1 MESPPPKRNFGDGG
15 EDGISALPDHLLLD
29 ILERLDLR
37 EAVRAGALS
46 TRWRHLP
53 GHLSR
58 VHLDVA
64 HFRGAT
70 PLEVMDAFTGA
81 ARALLTRVP
90 PAEGGPL
97 KVLVLSFYTSSP
109 HLSSIGRLIEDIVS
123 LGHTQ
128 CLEFC
133 ISPPGTNPL
142 GSNIEIG
149 QEFMAFS
156 RAYPVAF
163 SWLTTLTLEY
173 HAFGNSDITDLIS
186 TCGRLRH
193 LSLRFCRLLDLHSTL
208 RIDVPCS
215 ELQELEFIGLLC
227 TRIELVSVPKLRQ
240 VECKC
245 WLFNNPPVRFGYVP
259 ELRGLVLAS
268 KAKAWQEPFALSEC
282 LSTSAGARNLST
294 LTLCFGYQMV
304 NLNIN
309 LLHLHTMC
317 SSLPVSVVH
326 VMFLLQIWVQPEPPK
341 QRIAIFRNLTSV
353 RLFGIFCECD
363 LSWTLFILE
372 AAPALHD
379 LALSRHSC
387 VKTPENSAEK
397 TNVVW
402 EPSKDLKHLNLKVLQ
417 IFGCEDEDKVTN
429 YIRLV
434 MERAVGLLII
444 RLYGEN
450 PCTYCDASNLER
462 SKAQKAGRHRIKE
475 QLTHGSS
482 SSVEIIIC

>member
-1 MESPPPKRNFGDGG
+1 MESPPPKRSAGHGG
-15 EDGISALPDHLLLD
+15 EDGMSALPDPLLLD

-46 TRWRHLP
+46 MRWRHLP

-90 PAEGGPL
+90 PAEGVCDSGAL
-97 KVLVLSFYTSSP
+97 KVLVLSFYMPSP
-109 HLSSIGRLIEDIVS
+109 HLSSIGRLVEDIVS
-123 LGHTQ
+123 LGNTE

-133 ISPPGTNPL
+133 MSPPPI
-142 GSNIEIG
+142 NIEIG

-163 SWLTTLTLEY
+163 SWLTRLMLQN
-173 HAFGNSDITDLIS
+173 HVFGHSDITDLIS
-186 TCGRLRH
+186 SRGRLRH
-193 LSLRFCRLLDLHSTL
+193 LKLSFCRLLDVHSML
-208 RIDVPCS
+208 QIDAPCS
-215 ELQELEFIGLLC
+215 ELQELEFSFFLC

-240 VECKC
+240 VQCQHLLLE
-245 WLFNNPPVRFGYVP
+245 NPPVRFGYVP
-259 ELRGLVLAS
+259 ELRGVILDSIANV
-268 KAKAWQEPFALSEC
+268 WHEPFALSEY
-282 LSTSAGARNLST
+282 LPRSARNLST
-294 LTLCFGYQMV
+294 LTLCFGYQM
-304 NLNIN
+304 
-309 LLHLHTMC
+309 
-317 SSLPVSVVH
+317 
-326 VMFLLQIWVQPEPPK
+326 IWVQPEPPK
-341 QRIAIFRNLTSV
+341 QLIAIFRNLTSV
-353 RLFGIFCECD
+353 RLLRIFIECD

-379 LALSRHSC
+379 MTLSRHSC
-387 VKTPENSAEK
+387 AKPPENSAEK

-417 IFGCEDEDKVTN
+417 IFGCEDEDKATN

-434 MERAVGLLII
+434 MESAVGLLKIE
-444 RLYGEN
+444 LYGEN
-450 PCTYCDASNLER
+450 PCMYCGADNLER
-462 SKAQKAGRHRIKE
+462 SKAEKASRHRIKE

>member
-1 MESPPPKRNFGDGG
+1 MESSPPKRNAGHVG
-15 EDGISALPDHLLLD
+15 EDGISTLPDHLLLD
-29 ILERLDLR
+29 ILERLHLR

-53 GHLSR
+53 SHLSL
-58 VHLDVA
+58 VHLDA
-64 HFRGAT
+64 SHFRGAT
-70 PLEVMDAFTGA
+70 SLQVMDAFTDA

-90 PAEGGPL
+90 PAEGVCESGAL

-123 LGHTQ
+123 LGQTQ

-133 ISPPGTNPL
+133 ISPL
-142 GSNIEIG
+142 GISIEIG

-173 HAFGNSDITDLIS
+173 HAFGHSDITDLIS
-186 TCGRLRH
+186 TCSRLRH
-193 LSLRFCRLLDLHSTL
+193 LSLRFYRLLDLHSTL
-208 RIDVPCS
+208 KIDVPCS

-282 LSTSAGARNLST
+282 LSTSVGARNLST
-294 LTLCFGYQMV
+294 LTLCFGYQM
-304 NLNIN
+304 
-309 LLHLHTMC
+309 
-317 SSLPVSVVH
+317 
-326 VMFLLQIWVQPEPPK
+326 IWIQPEPPK
-341 QRIAIFRNLTSV
+341 QLIAIFRNLTSV
-353 RLFGIFCECD
+353 RLFGIFSECD

-379 LALSRHSC
+379 LAVSLSRHSC
-387 VKTPENSAEK
+387 AKPHKNSAEK

-402 EPSKDLKHLNLKVLQ
+402 EPSKDLKHLNLEVLQ

-429 YIRLV
+429 YMRLV
-434 MERAVGLLII
+434 MERAVGLLKIQ
-444 RLYGEN
+444 LYGES
-450 PCTYCDASNLER
+450 PCTYCDATSLER
-462 SKAQKAGRHRIKE
+462 SKAEKASRHRIKE

>member
-1 MESPPPKRNFGDGG
+1 MESPPPKRDVGHGG
-15 EDGISALPDHLLLD
+15 EDGISALPDPLLLD

-58 VHLDVA
+58 VRLDVA

-173 HAFGNSDITDLIS
+173 HAFGNSDITDLIT

-227 TRIELVSVPKLRQ
+227 TRIELVSVPKLGQ

-294 LTLCFGYQMV
+294 LTLCFGYQM
-304 NLNIN
+304 
-309 LLHLHTMC
+309 
-317 SSLPVSVVH
+317 
-326 VMFLLQIWVQPEPPK
+326 IWIQPEPPK
-341 QRIAIFRNLTSV
+341 QCIAIFRNLTSV
-353 RLFGIFCECD
+353 CLFGIFCECD

-402 EPSKDLKHLNLKVLQ
+402 EPSKDLKHPNLKVLQ
-417 IFGCEDEDKVTN
+417 IFGCGDEDKVTN

-450 PCTYCDASNLER
+450 PCTYCDAGNLER
-462 SKAQKAGRHRIKE
+462 SQAEKAGRRRIKE

-482 SSVEIIIC
+482 SSVEVIIC